1 MDSTVNAVGPPDR
14 ARPVGRQCRIVWLA
28 GYPKSGN
35 TWRRFLLSNFM
46 SRADQPVAVD
56 KLQTLP
62 TGPDAAGLPFL
73 DEWIDVSVSDFSF
86 DEIDQLRPAVWR
98 AVSDSRRLRADPSFF
113 VVHDAFRRTTSG
125 AELFPDE
132 VTAGALYLI
141 RNPLDV
147 AVSWAFFR
155 AAGNMDAGVAFV
167 NGPDAYADGRFRV
180 PEKLIDWS
188 SHVRSWLDA
197 PFPVL
202 VARYE
207 DVLADPAGQLAGM
220 VGFLGLEG
228 DKDEE
233 RLRRAVA
240 FSSFDR
246 LRNEEGEVGFLALRT
261 GVRFF
266 RSGRQADWRRHLS
279 QAQVDKIVDRHSA
292 VMTRWGYLPGER
304 VQ

>member
-1 MDSTVNAVGPPDR
+1 MNAVGRPDCIR
-14 ARPVGRQCRIVWLA
+14 TAKREHRIVWLA

-35 TWRRFLLSNFM
+35 TWRRFLLSNFI

-56 KLQTLP
+56 ELQMLP
-62 TGPDAAGLPFL
+62 TGPDAAWLPFL
-73 DEWIDVSVSDFSF
+73 EEWIDVSVSDFSF
-86 DEIDQLRPAVWR
+86 NEIDQLRPAVWR
-98 AVSDSRRLRADPSFF
+98 AVSDSRRLRAAPSFF
-113 VVHDAFRRTTSG
+113 VVHDALRRTTSG

-132 VTAGALYLI
+132 ATAGALYLV

-167 NGPDAYADGRFRV
+167 NGPNAYADGRFRV

-202 VARYE
+202 AVRYE
-207 DVLADPAGQLAGM
+207 DMLADPVGQLAGM
-220 VGFLGLEG
+220 AGFLGLEG

-233 RLRRAVA
+233 RLRRAVD
-240 FSSFDR
+240 FSSFER
-246 LRNEEGEVGFLALRT
+246 LRSEEEEVGFLLQSGARL
-261 GVRFF
+261 F

-292 VMTRWGYLPGER
+292 VMTRWGYLPGGA
-304 VQ
+304 